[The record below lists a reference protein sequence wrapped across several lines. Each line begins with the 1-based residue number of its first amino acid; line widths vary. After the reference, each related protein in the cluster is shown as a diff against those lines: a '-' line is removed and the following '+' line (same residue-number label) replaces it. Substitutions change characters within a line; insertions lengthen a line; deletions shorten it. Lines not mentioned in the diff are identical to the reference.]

1 MGLDGENRQRD
12 AVERGVRDVAS
23 GAHAAAPDE
32 AGQRRAALDR
42 EFGAY
47 PPRTG
52 VQGTGRD
59 RRGNPADDTLG
70 AGKPAGRRV
79 PGTVRLCGRGR
90 GGSGPAQSLMTEASS
105 YQQSKSELT
114 SRREREI
121 WAHVFTLSL
130 AKSKSPPRRKQR
142 DQGGAPAR
150 TDQWQF
156 GNFKDAIHVS

>member
-70 AGKPAGRRV
+70 AGKPAGRCV
-79 PGTVRLCGRGR
+79 PDAVRLRGR
-90 GGSGPAQSLMTEASS
+90 GCGGSWVPSQILTTEAFS
-105 YQQSKSELT
+105 YQRSKSELT
-114 SRREREI
+114 SGREREI
-121 WAHVFTLSL
+121 
-130 AKSKSPPRRKQR
+130 
-142 DQGGAPAR
+142 
-150 TDQWQF
+150 
-156 GNFKDAIHVS
+156 